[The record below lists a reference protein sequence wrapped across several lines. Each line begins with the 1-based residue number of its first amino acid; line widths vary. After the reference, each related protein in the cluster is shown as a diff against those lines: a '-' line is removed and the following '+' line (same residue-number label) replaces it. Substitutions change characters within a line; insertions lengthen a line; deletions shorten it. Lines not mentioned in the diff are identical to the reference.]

1 MIETWSERQRTAL
14 RGFREAIALR
24 ARREEEIANG
34 TTERTRDADDDF
46 VRAKESLH
54 DRLTAAQAAASSKA
68 DAARQLVESRHQ
80 ENKQRTDNDFGA
92 AKQTAAREY
101 TEGKTALEAE
111 FEEARWTINT
121 VYESDKKVARD
132 KLTEAEKSCKDAVE
146 KLRDQRSAAK
156 QLCKRWTYIWPLPG
170 AGALKIDAASIADPW
185 KAMQECLD
193 RSQAELAVLQQQRRP
208 NWLTGLRPWAVLI
221 GVCLFV
227 SAWSVLFYFLK
238 DMLPSL
244 FWLWWPLGTS
254 VTMIPVGALIINR
267 ARVKTRDFV
276 VQHWEELCMQTL
288 HGRALRPICQ
298 QHARSAYRSKRDH
311 SRQRNRTLLEQTAET
326 SRKKL
331 RKLRRRRTQ
340 HLRAAEVARKTRQ
353 KRSDKEYTR
362 QKADV
367 EAMLERELAEA
378 QEKHDADLQ
387 QGGQRYHRAREENNR
402 RHAQEWTDLLRLWK
416 QGCDQFVQTSRDV
429 ARDCRRWY
437 QPWNDAWRSQPELP
451 LGLPFG
457 ELSVTL
463 DHFEKG
469 VPADP
474 QLPRPDLSG
483 LSYPALLPFPEKA
496 SLLFTAS
503 EGGKARAIEALQAI
517 LLRTWMGL
525 PPGKVRCT
533 IIDPVGRGE
542 NFAAFMHLA
551 DHEEALVHSRI
562 WTEATHIEQRLS
574 DLTGHMENVLQK
586 YLRNQFETLAEY
598 NAQAGEVAEPFRFLV
613 VADFPVNFTPDACR
627 RLISLASAGARCGIY
642 TFIML
647 DENQPLPQSIDRG
660 DLERGCTVLAW
671 QGNKFWWED
680 EDFGSFPL
688 KLDEPPPAD
697 RCTELLDQA
706 GDAAKRALR
715 VEVPFEWIAVPQGER
730 WSGDTRS
737 GISVALGRV
746 GARARQYFELGK
758 GTSQH
763 ALVAGKTGS
772 GKSTLLHV
780 LITQLALAYSPRE
793 VELYLIDFKKGVE
806 FKAYAAN
813 LLPHARVV
821 AVESER
827 EFGLSVL
834 QRLDAELTRRGEL
847 FRAHGL
853 NDLASYRVLLDS
865 GAKLPLMPR
874 ILLIVDEFQEFFI
887 EDDKVAQESSLLLDR
902 LVRQG
907 RAFGVHVL
915 LGSQTLGGAYSL
927 ARATIDQMAVR
938 IALQCSEAD
947 AHLILNRDNNE
958 ARLLSRPGEA
968 IYNASH
974 GMLEGNHLFQVVW
987 LDDGH
992 RDELLREIHA
1002 RALKAGERR
1011 LPIVFEG
1018 TAAVEIAQN
1027 TELPRCLEQP
1037 KHSPPWH
1044 AWLGEPVAIKD
1055 PTSAMFRK
1063 QTSSNL
1069 MMVGQ
1074 HEQTSFA
1081 LMASSLISLG
1091 VQADRTQPAPSMH
1104 LVVGA
1109 AVDGEADALI
1119 PVLTENLPIQLRPQ
1133 RELPALLSE
1142 LTDELNRRMQGA
1154 SGPPIFLCLYGLQR
1168 LRDLRKPDDDFGFSR
1183 AGEKPSPYKLFVNL
1197 LREGPPMGMFTLL
1210 WCDTYTNL
1218 QRSFD
1223 RPTLREF
1230 DLRVLLQMSMS
1241 DSSSL
1246 IDLPVAAKL
1255 GPQRAIYFTEDQGK
1269 VEKFRPYALPTPAF
1283 VRSLVAGHNG
1293 APNGEVAESL
1303 AQKG

>member
-14 RGFREAIALR
+14 RGFREAIAIR
-24 ARREEEIANG
+24 ARREEEIAAG
-34 TTERTRDADDDF
+34 TAERTRDADDEF
-46 VRAKESLH
+46 LRAKDSLR
-54 DRLTAAQAAASSKA
+54 DALTAAQAAARAKA
-68 DAARQLVESRHQ
+68 DAARELVETRHQ
-80 ENKQRTDNDFGA
+80 ENKQRSENDYTA
-92 AKQTAAREY
+92 ATQTAVREY
-101 TEGKTALEAE
+101 TEGKANLQAE
-111 FEEARWTINT
+111 FEEGRWTINT

-132 KLTEAEKSCKDAVE
+132 HLEEAEKSCKEAVE
-146 KLRDQRSAAK
+146 KLRNQRSTAK
-156 QLCKRWTYIWPLPG
+156 QLCKRWTFVWPLEG
-170 AGALKIDAASIADPW
+170 AGALKVVASVADPW

-193 RSQAELAVLQQQRRP
+193 RAQSELAILQQQKRP
-208 NWLTGLRPWAVLI
+208 IWLTGLRPWLVLSAVW
-221 GVCLFV
+221 LFV
-227 SAWSVLFYFLK
+227 SAWSVLFWFLA
-238 DMLPSL
+238 DNLPAL

-254 VTMIPVGALIINR
+254 VTIIPVGTLLINR
-267 ARVKTRDFV
+267 ARARTRDFV
-276 VQHWEELCMQTL
+276 AVHWEALCTQVL
-288 HGRALRPICQ
+288 RGRALRPICQ
-298 QHARSAYRSKRDH
+298 RNARDAFRAKRDQ
-311 SRQRNRTLLEQTAET
+311 SRDRNRLLLEQTAET

-331 RKLRRRRTQ
+331 RKLRRRRLQ
-340 HLRAAEVARKTRQ
+340 HLRAADVARKTRQ
-353 KRSDKEYTR
+353 KRADKEHTK
-362 QKADV
+362 QKAEV
-367 EAMLERELAEA
+367 EAALERELAEA
-378 QEKHDADLQ
+378 QEKHDAELQ
-387 QGGQRYHRAREENNR
+387 NAGQRYHRCRDENNR

-416 QGCDQFVQTSRDV
+416 NGCDHFVQTSRDV
-429 ARDCRRWY
+429 ARDCRRWF
-437 QPWNDAWRSQPELP
+437 QPWQDAWRPLPELP

-469 VPADP
+469 LPGDA

-483 LSYPALLPFPEKA
+483 VTFPALLPFPEKA

-503 EGGKARAIEALQAI
+503 EGGKARAIHALQAI

-551 DHEEALVHSRI
+551 DHEESLVHSRI

-598 NAQAGEVAEPFRFLV
+598 NTQAGEVAEPFRFLV

-647 DENQPLPQSIDRG
+647 DEKQGLPQSISRA

-671 QGNKFWWED
+671 QGERFWWED

-688 KLDEPPPAD
+688 KLEEAPSPE
-697 RCTELLDQA
+697 RCTELLDQS

-715 VEVPFEWIAVPQGER
+715 VEVPFEWIAVPQAER
-730 WSGDTRS
+730 WTADSRHGL
-737 GISVALGRV
+737 SVALGRV
-746 GARARQYFELGK
+746 GARSRQYFELGR

-763 ALVAGKTGS
+763 SLVAGKTGS

-806 FKAYAAN
+806 FKAYATN

-847 FRAHGL
+847 FRANGL
-853 NDLASYRVLLDS
+853 NDLASYRAMQD
-865 GAKLPLMPR
+865 GGTKLPLMPR
-874 ILLIVDEFQEFFI
+874 VLLIVDEFQEFFI
-887 EDDKVAQESSLLLDR
+887 EDDKVAQEASLLLDR

-907 RAFGVHVL
+907 RAFGIHVL

-974 GMLEGNHLFQVVW
+974 GLLEGNHLFQVVW
-987 LDDGH
+987 LDDIH
-992 RDELLREIHA
+992 RDELLRDIHA
-1002 RALKAGERR
+1002 RALKGGERR
-1011 LPIVFEG
+1011 VPIVFEG
-1018 TAAVEIAQN
+1018 NAAVEISQN
-1027 TELPRCLEQP
+1027 AELVRSLEQP
-1037 KHSPPWH
+1037 RHNPPWH

-1055 PTSAMFRK
+1055 PTSAGFRK

-1074 HEQTSFA
+1074 HEKTAFA
-1081 LMASSLISLG
+1081 LMTSSIISLG
-1091 VQADRTQPAPSMH
+1091 VQADRSAGAPAIH
-1104 LVVGA
+1104 LVIGSA
-1109 AVDGEADALI
+1109 LDGESEAMV
-1119 PVLTENLPIQLRPQ
+1119 PVLTELLPVQLRPQ
-1133 RELPALLSE
+1133 RELPAVLNE
-1142 LTDELNRRMQGA
+1142 LTEELNRRLQGA
-1154 SGPPIFLCLYGLQR
+1154 SGPPVFLALYGLQR

-1183 AGEKPSPYKLFVNL
+1183 PGEKPSPYKLFVQL

-1230 DLRVLLQMSMS
+1230 DLRVLLQMSQA

-1269 VEKFRPYALPTPAF
+1269 VEKFRPYALPTASW
-1283 VRSLVAGHNG
+1283 VRSLLREQNG
-1293 APNGEVAESL
+1293 VPNGEVAERAAPST
-1303 AQKG
+1303 